1 MTGLTRFEITHY
13 DKFHHIS
20 AKLYHHYVKYQV
32 LGRNQVTTTMQGQRK
47 GVGHGGTQKA
57 KIAHLKRFTNLILGS
72 RVNVL
77 NFEIIG
83 FNVFIWIPWSP
94 SDTKKL

>member
-32 LGRNQVTTTMQGQRK
+32 LGRNQVTTTMQGQQK
-47 GVGHGGTQKA
+47 DVGHGGTRLHSAYWLITLTLFQSGGTVY
-57 KIAHLKRFTNLILGS
+57 AHQGFSLQGCHGTPRFWQIS
-72 RVNVL
+72 
-77 NFEIIG
+77 
-83 FNVFIWIPWSP
+83 
-94 SDTKKL
+94 